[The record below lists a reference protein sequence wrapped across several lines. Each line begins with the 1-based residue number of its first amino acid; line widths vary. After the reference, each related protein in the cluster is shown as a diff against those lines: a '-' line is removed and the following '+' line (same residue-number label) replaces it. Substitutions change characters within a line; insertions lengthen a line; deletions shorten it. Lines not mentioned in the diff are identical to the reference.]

1 MFSSVTK
8 LAYKK
13 RFAFNRDIGNNNIWC
28 FELGV
33 EIRLDVPFHVGMEA
47 RQREQLHQITHIKEA
62 FHQPKASDAQ
72 FFISTEEILDAG
84 RICEYEKG
92 KFSRTL

>member
-1 MFSSVTK
+1 
-8 LAYKK
+8 
-13 RFAFNRDIGNNNIWC
+13 
-28 FELGV
+28 
-33 EIRLDVPFHVGMEA
+33 MEA
-47 RQREQLHQITHIKEA
+47 RQREQLHQKTHIKEA
-62 FHQPKASDAQ
+62 FHQPKVSNAQ